1 MEWTRLIK
9 KDTYQSKKES
19 YMSQKNMFE
28 HIEVK
33 VLVIDDIKFIR
44 LLQGVGRYQ
53 DKIDTR
59 RLLLVSKIFL
69 FID

>member
-1 MEWTRLIK
+1 MDSINK
-9 KDTYQSKKES
+9 KGHLLVKKES

-44 LLQGVGRYQ
+44 LL
-53 DKIDTR
+53 
-59 RLLLVSKIFL
+59 
-69 FID
+69 

>member
-1 MEWTRLIK
+1 
-9 KDTYQSKKES
+9 
-19 YMSQKNMFE
+19 MFE

-44 LLQGVGRYQ
+44 LLQGVGRCE